1 MAINPRD
8 FLLNTDYEMDKIV
21 YFKDGDFTGSA
32 EFQHGLGFTPLIF
45 GVWST
50 DSIFNSVNTLGVTDS
65 SPEAGY
71 TPVLGVRCSANG
83 STIKLTA
90 SGENSGSTRIYY
102 RVYAFEPTGSAANI
116 PITSDKANTFIMNTD
131 YNYCKL
137 KATGEFTQNGQEYAH
152 NLGYIPL
159 VMAWVKYESDSSGTQ
174 PMTFGSNYTNF
185 KIIVTTNKIRIEN
198 IQSGVVEKIYWRVYY
213 DQA

>member
-8 FLLNTDYEMDKIV
+8 FLLNTDYEMDKII
-21 YFKDGDFTGSA
+21 YFKDGNFVGST
-32 EFQHGLGFTPLIF
+32 EFQHGLSFTPLAF

-50 DSIFNSVNTLGVTDS
+50 DSNFSSVNTLGVTDS
-65 SPEAGY
+65 SPEMSY
-71 TPVLGVRCSANG
+71 TPVLGVSCSATN
-83 STIKLTA
+83 SKITLSA

-102 RVYAFEPTGSAANI
+102 RLYAFEPSGSSASI
-116 PITSDKANTFIMNTD
+116 SSTSGNANTFIMNTD

-137 KATGEFTQNGQEYAH
+137 KATGEFTSNGQEYAH
-152 NLGYIPL
+152 NLGYIPQ
-159 VMAWVKYESDSSGTQ
+159 VMAWAKYDTGEVR
-174 PMTFGSNYTNF
+174 PMTFGSNATNF
-185 KIIVTTNKIRIEN
+185 KITVTTSKIRIEN